1 MNNEAYKTTFY
12 SAVRE
17 LADLQDEKNK
27 LEERQSY
34 VDERVVKLR
43 ETIRWLGELL
53 DDNSYKELVETRP
66 ELFSDAFDKE
76 KTKTSSGSE

>member
-27 LEERQSY
+27 LEERQTY
-34 VDERVVKLR
+34 VDERIVKLR

-53 DDNSYKELVETRP
+53 DDNSYQELLETRR
-66 ELFSDAFDKE
+66 ELLFDNDEEKIQENSDLE
-76 KTKTSSGSE
+76 

>member
-1 MNNEAYKTTFY
+1 MNNDTYKTTFH

-27 LEERQSY
+27 LEERQRY
-34 VDERVVKLR
+34 VEERIVKLR

-53 DDNSYKELVETRP
+53 DDSSYQELLETRR
-66 ELFSDAFDKE
+66 ELLFDLEKKE
-76 KTKTSSGSE
+76 EGTIDSE